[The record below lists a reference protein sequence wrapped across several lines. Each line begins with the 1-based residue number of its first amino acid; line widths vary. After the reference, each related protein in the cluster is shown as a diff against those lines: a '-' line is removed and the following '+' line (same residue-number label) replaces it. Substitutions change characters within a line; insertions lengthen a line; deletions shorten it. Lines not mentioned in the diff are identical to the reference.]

1 MQWSEISFITT
12 HEAAELVAEIFHDIG
27 TSGVV
32 IEDPDIVNDYI
43 RAGLWDYTDMS
54 EVDDTECVTVK
65 AYLPLDDGLE
75 NKMRQFQQGI
85 CLLKERQVDIG
96 QGKLYTRQLRD
107 EDWANNWK
115 QYFHVDKIGKIVI
128 KPSWEEYQ
136 PYPDDLVIEIDPG
149 EAFGT
154 GTHDTTSMCICELL
168 ALVEPG
174 MKVFDIGTGSGI
186 LYLAAA
192 KLGAGDITAVDY
204 DNVAVRVASENIQAN
219 GYNDLIHIRQSDLFS
234 TITGRADLII
244 ANIIADLVIALFEEL
259 PKHLNPGGVFLASG
273 IISDRI
279 ADVEKAAQEHGFKVI
294 KLIQQGGWAAM
305 RIAYNPS

>member
-1 MQWSEISFITT
+1 
-12 HEAAELVAEIFHDIG
+12 
-27 TSGVV
+27 
-32 IEDPDIVNDYI
+32 
-43 RAGLWDYTDMS
+43 MS
-54 EVDDTECVTVK
+54 EE
-65 AYLPLDDGLE
+65 LGIE
-75 NKMRQFQQGI
+75 N
-85 CLLKERQVDIG
+85 D
-96 QGKLYTRQLRD
+96 
-107 EDWANNWK
+107 A
-115 QYFHVDKIGKIVI
+115 
-128 KPSWEEYQ
+128 
-136 PYPDDLVIEIDPG
+136 G

-186 LYLAAA
+186 LSLAAA
-192 KLGAGDITAVDY
+192 KFGAGDITAVDY